1 MTDVYLLETSVD
13 RMSTLG
19 VVEALQI
26 TAQFGMRQLG
36 LKYAEALARRLS
48 VENFLQVSCCCWCM
62 WMVLKA

>member
-1 MTDVYLLETSVD
+1 MTDDYLLETSVD

-36 LKYAEALARRLS
+36 LKYSEALARRLT
-48 VENFLQVSCCCWCM
+48 VENFLQV
-62 WMVLKA
+62 